1 MALLRPFRGWRY
13 AATERMEALL
23 APPYDVIPAQEREVL
38 AARHPHNVVHLIL
51 PRPEGGL
58 GAYAH
63 AAAQLRRWQ
72 AEGVVRQD
80 ETPSLYLLYQRFRL
94 PDGRK
99 LERRG
104 LIAALRLAP
113 WGEGILPHERT
124 FPQAKADRLAL
135 LKAIGWQDSPIFTL
149 TPDPDGALRA
159 MLQKAMT
166 RAPDLVYDDGE
177 GTRHALWRESDPSL
191 LAALCSLLA
200 DRPLYVADGHHRYET
215 ALAYRVW
222 RQEQDPAATD
232 PAHDFCL
239 AYVTALEDPGV
250 VILPTHRLVVHA
262 PAPAP
267 EPLFQALAADFERVP
282 LADDAALLTALGR
295 EAPGAP
301 VFGFVLAG
309 HEPQLLRLRPHPAQR
324 RVLLAAY
331 PEPVAALPTA
341 ILQALILGPHFGV
354 GNDPAVQ
361 KGQLQFTADARD
373 AIAHVRQGRAA
384 AAFLTTPTS
393 LAQLRTLADAGCVA
407 PPKSTYF
414 YPKLPSGLVF
424 YQAGPSQPD

>member
-1 MALLRPFRGWRY
+1 MVRIRPFRGWRY
-13 AATERMEALL
+13 AAVEQIEALL
-23 APPYDVIPAQEREVL
+23 APPYDVIGAQEQEAL

-51 PRPEGGL
+51 PRPEAGS

-63 AAAQLRRWQ
+63 AAAQLRCWQ

-80 ETPSLYLLYQRFRL
+80 ETPSLYFLRQHFRL
-94 PDGRK
+94 SDGRA

-149 TPDPDGALRA
+149 TPDPDGALRES
-159 MLQKAMT
+159 LQKAMT
-166 RAPDLVYDDGE
+166 RPPDLVYGDGE
-177 GTRHALWRESDPSL
+177 GTQHALWRESDPTL

-200 DRPLYVADGHHRYET
+200 DRSLYVADGHHRYET

-222 RQEQDPAATD
+222 RQEQGPAETD
-232 PAHDFCL
+232 PAHNYCL
-239 AYVTALEDPGV
+239 AYVTALEDPGL

-262 PAPAP
+262 PTPAP
-267 EPLFQALAADFERVP
+267 EPLFQALAADFERTP
-282 LADDAALLTALGR
+282 LADDETLIAAIGR

-301 VFGFVLAG
+301 VFGFVVAG

-331 PEPVAALPTA
+331 PQPVAALPTA

-354 GNDPAVQ
+354 GDDPAVQ
-361 KGQLQFTADARD
+361 KTQLQFTADARA

-393 LAQLRTLADAGCVA
+393 LAQLQALADAGYVA

-424 YQAGPSQPD
+424 YQAGPLQPD